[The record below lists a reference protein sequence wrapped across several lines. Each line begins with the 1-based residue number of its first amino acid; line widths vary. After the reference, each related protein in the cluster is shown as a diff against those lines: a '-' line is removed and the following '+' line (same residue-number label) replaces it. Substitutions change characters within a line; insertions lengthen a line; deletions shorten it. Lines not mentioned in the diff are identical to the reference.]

1 MIVFLKHKINPKVF
15 VQTLGFTSLDGTA
28 SFVFCSLFNNLAPQ
42 VAGDITDV
50 EPAVVVLCYQL
61 GEADLSRLLHLYD
74 ELEQAAVVGSV
85 PSDEV
90 CSAAEQVVAVLGTAH
105 EVVELTAA
113 VAAAHDDGLAPR
125 LTYGVKELVY

>member
-1 MIVFLKHKINPKVF
+1 M
-15 VQTLGFTSLDGTA
+15 
-28 SFVFCSLFNNLAPQ
+28 
-42 VAGDITDV
+42 
-50 EPAVVVLCYQL
+50 EPTIVVLCDEL

-85 PSDEV
+85 PGDEV
-90 CSAAEQVVAVLGTAH
+90 CSAAEEVVAVLGTAH

-125 LTYGVKELVY
+125 LAYGVQELVY

>member
-85 PSDEV
+85 PGDEV
-90 CSAAEQVVAVLGTAH
+90 GSAAEEVVAVLGTAH
-105 EVVELTAA
+105 EVVELPAA

-125 LTYGVKELVY
+125 FTYGVEELVY

>member
-1 MIVFLKHKINPKVF
+1 MPINVYRLPITEKEV
-15 VQTLGFTSLDGTA
+15 VLDGTA

-50 EPAVVVLCYQL
+50 EPAVVVFCDEL
-61 GEADLSRLLHLYD
+61 GEADLSRLLHLHD
-74 ELEQAAVVGSV
+74 HAKQAAVVGSV
-85 PSDEV
+85 PGDEV
-90 CSAAEQVVAVLGTAH
+90 GSAAEEVMAVLGTAH

-113 VAAAHDDGLAPR
+113 VARGYHDGLAPR